1 MPKFYSVAD
10 FATWWNDVQE
20 IRSRD
25 QPSHPDAQLMWNLVA
40 NAGFQDLNGHQW
52 VALSPREKECLVEQA
67 RSMDLLGFENE
78 DAFGRWWDKLP
89 VSDFELKI
97 DLAIGAGCEYSLSLL
112 WNYLAP
118 EERKLLTAQAR
129 QRCLL
134 APK

>member
-1 MPKFYSVAD
+1 M
-10 FATWWNDVQE
+10 QE

-52 VALSPREKECLVEQA
+52 VALSSREKECLVEQA
-67 RSMDLLGFENE
+67 RSMNLLGFENE
-78 DAFGRWWDKLP
+78 DAFGRWWDTLP

-97 DLAIGAGCEYSLSLL
+97 ALAISAGCEYSLSLL
-112 WNYLAP
+112 WNYLGP

-129 QRCLL
+129 QRGLL
-134 APK
+134 APEV